1 MNVDVY
7 NIDLFDTSAAVISA
21 LRSKG
26 KHVICY
32 FSAGSYENW
41 RPDIRAFPASLLGRN
56 LDGWE
61 GERWLDVRKL
71 DVLMPIMRARMEQA
85 AKKGCHGVDPDNV
98 DGYSNSTGFALSY
111 GDQLAL

>member
-98 DGYSNSTGFALSY
+98 DGYSNNTGFAS
-111 GDQLAL
+111 QLQ